1 MEVVL
6 LLVALT
12 GIALIAVPRLRARRA
27 GAASR
32 RRPPRA
38 GPVPRAAAE
47 GTWAPAAPSES
58 EEDVSDD
65 DLGWEG
71 QDATPATRDE
81 WNKWRDAQA
90 PEPESPKLP
99 SVDRW
104 RERAGDDWLEDDD
117 GLGWEGEGLKPP
129 SRNGRPEP
137 AGSPPSAGDI
147 AAARH
152 ADAAAAR
159 EGDSSR
165 NGVFAARNG
174 HAPDLAPAPT
184 GLASPGDGLAER
196 GVTAPGDGLVER
208 GPAPPGNGA
217 VTRTF
222 TRPDGRATGDEP
234 AESNGGAAHEEPA
247 APPAAGTRRLDW
259 LTPCAP
265 ADR

>member
-38 GPVPRAAAE
+38 RTVPRAAAAA
-47 GTWAPAAPSES
+47 TWAPAAPSAS
-58 EEDVSDD
+58 EEDVWDD

-117 GLGWEGEGLKPP
+117 GLGWEGAGLKAP
-129 SRNGRPEP
+129 SR
-137 AGSPPSAGDI
+137 
-147 AAARH
+147 H
-152 ADAAAAR
+152 
-159 EGDSSR
+159 
-165 NGVFAARNG
+165 G
-174 HAPDLAPAPT
+174 H
-184 GLASPGDGLAER
+184 
-196 GVTAPGDGLVER
+196 
-208 GPAPPGNGA
+208 
-217 VTRTF
+217 
-222 TRPDGRATGDEP
+222 
-234 AESNGGAAHEEPA
+234 PA
-247 APPAAGTRRLDW
+247 APQRPPGAGRLPAVGGRHRGGPARGCGGARGRRVPQRRLRR
-259 LTPCAP
+259 TQRAR
-265 ADR
+265 A

>member
-38 GPVPRAAAE
+38 RTVPRAAAAAA
-47 GTWAPAAPSES
+47 WAPAAPSAS
-58 EEDVSDD
+58 EEDVWDD

-117 GLGWEGEGLKPP
+117 GLGWEGEGLTPP

-147 AAARH
+147 RS
-152 ADAAAAR
+152 
-159 EGDSSR
+159 E
-165 NGVFAARNG
+165 
-174 HAPDLAPAPT
+174 
-184 GLASPGDGLAER
+184 ER
-196 GVTAPGDGLVER
+196 RVGKG
-208 GPAPPGNGA
+208 
-217 VTRTF
+217 
-222 TRPDGRATGDEP
+222 GRA
-234 AESNGGAAHEEPA
+234 GGAA
-247 APPAAGTRRLDW
+247 
-259 LTPCAP
+259 
-265 ADR
+265 